1 MQWRRGAGYGLA
13 VAPGLVVC
21 GSSCRRIGVPARS
34 SVAFLRYPR
43 DGCAISVLV
52 RVGGR
57 KGLGLV
63 QHLLLVYGFIRIRVT
78 GVRVVLRTRTSC
90 ASTLVVTCSRSW
102 AHTRHIRS
110 GCACGRSSRLRA
122 ARSVSATTISTQRS
136 AALRAHRA
144 RAFGRCTEQPSRR
157 DRVRPGAGSPCTRR
171 ASDLGS
177 GCAQR
182 YWWGG
187 FNSEITVNGR

>member
-102 AHTRHIRS
+102 GAPLTRHIRS

-136 AALRAHRA
+136 AALRAQRA
-144 RAFGRCTEQPSRR
+144 RAF
-157 DRVRPGAGSPCTRR
+157 
-171 ASDLGS
+171 
-177 GCAQR
+177 
-182 YWWGG
+182 
-187 FNSEITVNGR
+187 

>member
-1 MQWRRGAGYGLA
+1 MA

-52 RVGGR
+52 RVRDR
-57 KGLGLV
+57 KGLALV

-90 ASTLVVTCSRSW
+90 ASALVVSEKLGPYSYNDD
-102 AHTRHIRS
+102 
-110 GCACGRSSRLRA
+110 GRFNPGLL
-122 ARSVSATTISTQRS
+122 ISFS
-136 AALRAHRA
+136 AA
-144 RAFGRCTEQPSRR
+144 G
-157 DRVRPGAGSPCTRR
+157 
-171 ASDLGS
+171 
-177 GCAQR
+177 
-182 YWWGG
+182 YW
-187 FNSEITVNGR
+187 